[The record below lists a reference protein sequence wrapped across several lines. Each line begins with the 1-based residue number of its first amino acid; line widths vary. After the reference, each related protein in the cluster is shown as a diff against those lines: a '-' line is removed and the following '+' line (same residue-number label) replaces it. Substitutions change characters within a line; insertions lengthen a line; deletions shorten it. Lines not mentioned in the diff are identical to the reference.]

1 MAEAT
6 AVPPRKKIL
15 VVEDDEDFIVLIRM
29 MLAAEPVE
37 LLSVTNGVRALE
49 AVRAQPPDLML
60 LDLLLPDMNG
70 WEVFMQMQAD
80 SALQHIPVIILSSQ
94 GTRTDRNFSLQ
105 VARVSDYL
113 MKPCLPSQLRRSVQR
128 ALALQ
133 PAPLTP

>member
-1 MAEAT
+1 MAEAS
-6 AVPPRKKIL
+6 AAPHKKIL

-29 MLAAEPVE
+29 MLASEPVD
-37 LLSVTNGVRALE
+37 LLPVLTGARALE
-49 AVRAQPPDLML
+49 AARAHPPNLVI

-70 WEVFMQMQAD
+70 WEVFMQLQAD
-80 SALQHIPVIILSSQ
+80 PALQHIPVIILSSQ

-128 ALALQ
+128 ALYPQ
-133 PAPLTP
+133 PVPVS